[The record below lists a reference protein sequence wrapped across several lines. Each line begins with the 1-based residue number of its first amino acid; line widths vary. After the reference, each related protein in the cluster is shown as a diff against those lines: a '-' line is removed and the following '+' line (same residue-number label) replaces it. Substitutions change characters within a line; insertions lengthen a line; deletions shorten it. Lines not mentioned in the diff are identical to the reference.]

1 MKFRSFYLML
11 TMALV
16 LVLGACGNAG
26 DEGAASEGAETDEGA
41 ETEESAE
48 SEGGTET
55 VSFDN
60 TFQVSPGDGEDR
72 SAEGEEVSETVEV
85 AKNPEKVAIFDLGVA
100 STFQALDVQEN
111 IAGLPKGEGET
122 SLSDALSEFE
132 SDDYA
137 NLGGLKSPDFEEMAR
152 MQPDLIMI
160 SGRQATENNLTEFER
175 VAPDAEIV
183 YVGADS
189 TTYFEDIADMTKKIG
204 ELYGKEDEADQLVED
219 MQTRID
225 DVNAKVSE
233 LEDNSILYLQTN
245 GERGVSFHGQGG
257 RFSYLYDTFGFSSA
271 DEFDEET
278 DSHGSQVNYEFI
290 ANADP
295 ALMFVMDRGAV
306 AGGGDATPVDTLIN
320 STTESAQAVQNENIF
335 ELDPYVWYL
344 NAGGYETAMAQIDEV
359 EAAVENYTAE

>member
-1 MKFRSFYLML
+1 
-11 TMALV
+11 MALV

-359 EAAVENYTAE
+359 EAAVDNYTAE

>member
-11 TMALV
+11 AMALV

-48 SEGGTET
+48 SEGSTET
-55 VSFDN
+55 VTFDN
-60 TFQVSPGDGEDR
+60 TFQVLPGDGEDN

-85 AKNPEKVAIFDLGVA
+85 TKNPEKVAIFDLGVA

-111 IAGLPKGEGET
+111 IAGLPKGEGDT
-122 SLSDALSEFE
+122 SLSDELAEFD
-132 SDDYA
+132 SDEYA

-152 MQPDLIMI
+152 IQPDLIMI

-183 YVGADS
+183 YVAADS
-189 TTYFEDIADMTKKIG
+189 TTYFEDIAEMTKKIG
-204 ELYGKEDEADQLVED
+204 ELYDKEEEAEQLVEE
-219 MQTRID
+219 METRID

-271 DEFDEET
+271 DEYDEET
-278 DSHGSQVNYEFI
+278 DNHGSQVNYEFI

-295 ALMFVMDRGAV
+295 AIMFVMDRGAV

-320 STTESAQAVQNENIF
+320 STTESATAVQNENIF

-344 NAGGYETAMAQIDEV
+344 NAGGHETAMAQIDEV
-359 EAAVENYTAE
+359 EAAVDNYTAE